1 MMSTESRQTPQVPAP
16 DAPDIQGEGNY
27 EAARRYDKS
36 ASDFAHSGK
45 VDEAAQAAKPR
56 DIKEAD
62 QMERAE
68 RMGKAHSKG
77 DLKEDLAPQG
87 AEQATA
93 HPRVK
98 P

>member
-1 MMSTESRQTPQVPAP
+1 MMSTDNAP
-16 DAPDIQGEGNY
+16 DVQGEGNY

-45 VDEAAQAAKPR
+45 VDEAAQAARPR

-62 QMERAE
+62 QMERSE

-87 AEQATA
+87 AQQPTVAS
-93 HPRVK
+93 RGVK